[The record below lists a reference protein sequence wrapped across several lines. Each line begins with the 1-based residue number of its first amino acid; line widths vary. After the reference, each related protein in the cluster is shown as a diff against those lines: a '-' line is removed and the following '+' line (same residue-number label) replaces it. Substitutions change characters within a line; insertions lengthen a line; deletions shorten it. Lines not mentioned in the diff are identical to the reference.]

1 MGRARPDL
9 ARAVVV
15 RAVGSGRSR
24 ALVDVRPSVTVRTML
39 DGQSRANHRDRV
51 LFVLTISTCL
61 LASASAV
68 VTAWVALQ
76 VLERLPERTT
86 CVTAPAPA
94 PEPRPPETATER
106 AVDDARPP
114 ATPREPPRVETT
126 AVGQSVG
133 APRAGA
139 LFGGERLQPG
149 EGYVIRNARASYGT
163 KTTVA
168 HLREVIAEVREQ
180 HPRVHPLVVGDLS
193 SELGG
198 RLLGHFSH
206 QSGRDVD
213 LGLYYRTR
221 PEGYPERFVEAHR
234 DNLHF
239 GATFAL
245 LEALWRTTSEPGGVE
260 WILLDYDVQRMLYLW
275 AKRRGTPPDALE
287 RMFQYPHGPTAPR
300 GLVRHFPQHRDHLHV
315 RFACAPDDP
324 HCTSPEGPPVPEVG
338 VERTQPDDAERP
350 KMRRTTRRSERRAI
364 DRDDDREDARDLP

>member
-39 DGQSRANHRDRV
+39 DGQSRTNHRDRV

-180 HPRVHPLVVGDLS
+180 HPRVHPLVVG
-193 SELGG
+193 
-198 RLLGHFSH
+198 
-206 QSGRDVD
+206 
-213 LGLYYRTR
+213 
-221 PEGYPERFVEAHR
+221 
-234 DNLHF
+234 
-239 GATFAL
+239 
-245 LEALWRTTSEPGGVE
+245 
-260 WILLDYDVQRMLYLW
+260 
-275 AKRRGTPPDALE
+275 
-287 RMFQYPHGPTAPR
+287 
-300 GLVRHFPQHRDHLHV
+300 
-315 RFACAPDDP
+315 
-324 HCTSPEGPPVPEVG
+324 
-338 VERTQPDDAERP
+338 
-350 KMRRTTRRSERRAI
+350 
-364 DRDDDREDARDLP
+364 